1 MYMGGCSQCSWRE
14 RVFDD
19 RELLSS
25 VRTEKLE
32 YYSEPSTKLNLL
44 ALSG

>member
-1 MYMGGCSQCSWRE
+1 MNMGGSSQCSWRE

-19 RELLSS
+19 RKPRSS
-25 VRTEKLE
+25 VRTEELE
-32 YYSEPSTKLNLL
+32 YYSEPSSELNLL